1 MELQADM
8 DAHSLWLAIRRYIEH
23 VEKAPRR
30 ASGATGRYL
39 TWRLRQ
45 RRPEVYRETLQ
56 RLRGGISESQREVEY
71 LQRVRD
77 YIEAAELRAAR
88 EAHRFGSVAEI
99 LQAGA
104 MPPLHDIVQTRL
116 ETCRAQARAIRH

>member
-1 MELQADM
+1 M

-39 TWRLRQ
+39 TWRMRQ
-45 RRPEVYRETLQ
+45 RRPEIYRETLQ
-56 RLRGGISESQREVEY
+56 RLRGGISESQREAEY
-71 LQRVRD
+71 LDRVRA

-88 EAHRFGSVAEI
+88 QAQRFDSVEEI

-104 MPPLHDIVQTRL
+104 MPHLHDIVLVRL
-116 ETCRAQARAIRH
+116 EMHRAQTQAHRAARH

>member
-1 MELQADM
+1 M
-8 DAHSLWLAIRRYIEH
+8 DAHTLWLEIRRYIER

-30 ASGATGRYL
+30 AGGATGRYL

-45 RRPEVYRETLQ
+45 RRPEIYRETLQ
-56 RLRGGISESQREVEY
+56 RLRGGVSESQREAEY
-71 LQRVRD
+71 LERVRD

-88 EAHRFGSVAEI
+88 AAQRFNSVAEI

-104 MPPLHDIVQTRL
+104 MPHLHDIVLVRL
-116 ETCRAQARAIRH
+116 EMHRAQTQAYRATRH